1 MHKYC
6 SISYFTGKQFYDKVA
21 VIKGEGKVFYGHEHP
36 SGESTST
43 ECGVNYQLLAV
54 MY

>member
-1 MHKYC
+1 MFELC
-6 SISYFTGKQFYDKVA
+6 FIKVKSSMA
-21 VIKGEGKVFYGHEHP
+21 RDP
-36 SGESTST
+36 SGESTAT